1 MHQSNVATKS
11 SAFPFQSG
19 PSRRPDLV
27 TANQRTTN
35 DGMVVRNRILMAL
48 PQTEFNSLRPA
59 MDWIRLTERSSLL
72 EPGDTLDYAYFPNRG
87 LVSRVVVMKD
97 GKTVEVGIIGEEG
110 LVGAEGISGLGTSP
124 HRLILYNAGDGARV
138 RIDVL
143 RSLLP
148 MLPQFQLMLNRHVV
162 LQSLQGAQWAACN
175 RLHTA
180 EQRLARWLL
189 TMHDRTEDESLR
201 VTHDFLASML
211 GTDRPSVSL
220 AAGLL
225 QKREAITYSR
235 GTIKV
240 LDRQRLE
247 ESVCECHEVMQR
259 LNDPP
264 ILP

>member
-1 MHQSNVATKS
+1 M
-11 SAFPFQSG
+11 QSG
-19 PSRRPDLV
+19 ASRRPDLV

-35 DGMVVRNRILMAL
+35 DGMVVRNRILMGL

-59 MDWIRLTERSSLL
+59 LEWLRLPERSSLY
-72 EPGDTLDYAYFPNRG
+72 EPGDSPDYAYFPNRG
-87 LVSRVVVMKD
+87 LISRVVAMKD
-97 GKTVEVGIIGEEG
+97 GKTVEVGVTGDEG
-110 LVGAEGISGLGTSP
+110 LIGAEGISGLGTSP
-124 HRLILYNAGDGARV
+124 HRLILYNDGDGARI

-148 MLPQFQLMLNRHVV
+148 MLPQFQFMLTRHVL
-162 LQSLQGAQWAACN
+162 LQSLQSAQWAACN
-175 RLHTA
+175 RLHNA

-189 TMHDRTEDESLR
+189 TMHDRAEEDSLR

-225 QKREAITYSR
+225 QRKEAITYSR
-235 GTIKV
+235 GSIKI
-240 LDRQRLE
+240 LDRQRLQ

-259 LNDPP
+259 LNDP
-264 ILP
+264 LDLA